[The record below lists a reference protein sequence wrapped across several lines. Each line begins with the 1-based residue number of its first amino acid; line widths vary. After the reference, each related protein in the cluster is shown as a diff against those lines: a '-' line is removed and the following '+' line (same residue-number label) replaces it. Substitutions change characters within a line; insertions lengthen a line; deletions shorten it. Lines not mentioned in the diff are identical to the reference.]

1 MVDMNDS
8 STLDGSLKFSEEAE
22 NEIIKLAGL
31 LEGDEWD
38 AVRYYLKGL
47 QSDVTEDVIQRIVR
61 YSKSYNEKS
70 LAKEKASY

>member
-1 MVDMNDS
+1 MNDS

-31 LEGDEWD
+31 LEGEEWE

-47 QSDVTEDVIQRIVR
+47 QSDVNEDVIQRIVR
-61 YSKSYNEKS
+61 FSRNYNDNS
-70 LAKEKASY
+70 LAREKASY